1 MKVSTPKELRKK
13 ENLRRIEKMINGLQ
27 DKDRTKNQDRLLLRL
42 KELKEII
49 SKTLRKHFK

>member
-1 MKVSTPKELRKK
+1 
-13 ENLRRIEKMINGLQ
+13 MINGLQ